1 MLTDALSFGAK
12 AQKILDISDLIY
24 PALHP
29 QKSSQHL
36 RACAA
41 RVGAICSK
49 NKEKLSYIT
58 GTALILELAR
68 DYGLRPRLRLLL
80 FFALALFF
88 FGYNPEEILGSI
100 PETTQVSD
108 FLLQKMYSISLKL
121 LRQQFNFQNCLGNI
135 EVRA

>member
-88 FGYNPEEILGSI
+88 LAII
-100 PETTQVSD
+100 
-108 FLLQKMYSISLKL
+108 QKKYSVLYQKQLKSAIFYSKKCI
-121 LRQQFNFQNCLGNI
+121 QYH
-135 EVRA
+135 